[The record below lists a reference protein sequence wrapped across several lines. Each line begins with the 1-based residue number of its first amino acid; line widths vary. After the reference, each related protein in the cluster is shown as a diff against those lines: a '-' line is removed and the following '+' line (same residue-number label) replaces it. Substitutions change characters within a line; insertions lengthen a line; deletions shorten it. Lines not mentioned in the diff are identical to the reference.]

1 MEDNIMKIA
10 KIKSVVLDKALQDRK
25 SFWTLSLYLR
35 EYNRTEDGC
44 FISEIVKDTDGWTTN
59 LRLSLQDYLFNEGGQ
74 EADKLWELAE
84 KLIGKKTIDFK
95 CINIVTI

>member
-1 MEDNIMKIA
+1 MRIA
-10 KIKSVVLDKALQDRK
+10 KIKSEVLSKALQDRK
-25 SFWTLSLYLR
+25 SFWTLSVYLG

-44 FISEIVKDTDGWTTN
+44 FVTEVVKDSDGWTTN
-59 LRLSLQDYLFNEGGQ
+59 LKLSLHDYLFNEGGQ

-84 KLIGKKTIDFK
+84 KLIGKKTIDFR

>member
-1 MEDNIMKIA
+1 MKIA

-25 SFWTLSLYLR
+25 NFWTLSVYLG

-59 LRLSLQDYLFNEGGQ
+59 LRLSLEDYLFNEAGQ
-74 EADKLWELAE
+74 EAEKLWELAE

>member
-1 MEDNIMKIA
+1 MKIA

-25 SFWTLSLYLR
+25 NFWTPSVYLG

-44 FISEIVKDTDGWTTN
+44 FITEVVKDTDGWTTN
-59 LRLSLQDYLFNEGGQ
+59 LRLSLEDYLFNEAGQ
-74 EADKLWELAE
+74 EAEKLWELAE

>member
-1 MEDNIMKIA
+1 MRIA
-10 KIKSVVLDKALQDRK
+10 KIKSEVLSKALQDREN
-25 SFWTLSLYLR
+25 FWTLSVYLD

-44 FISEIVKDTDGWTTN
+44 FVTEVVKDTDGWTTN
-59 LRLSLQDYLFNEGGQ
+59 LRLSLGDYLFNEAGQ
-74 EADKLWELAE
+74 EAEKLWDLAE

>member
-25 SFWTLSLYLR
+25 NFWTLSLYLG

-44 FISEIVKDTDGWTTN
+44 FITEVVKDSDGWTTN
-59 LRLSLQDYLFNEGGQ
+59 LRLSLHDYLFNEEGQ
-74 EADKLWELAE
+74 EAEKLWELAE

-95 CINIVTI
+95 CINTVIL